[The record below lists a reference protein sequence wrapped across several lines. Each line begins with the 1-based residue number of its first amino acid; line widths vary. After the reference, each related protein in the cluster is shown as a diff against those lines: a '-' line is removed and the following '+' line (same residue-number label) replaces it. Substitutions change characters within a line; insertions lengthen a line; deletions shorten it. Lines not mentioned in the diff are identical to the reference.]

1 MKRRYFDWAA
11 TAPPDFAFS
20 GHPFGNPSSLHE
32 EGREAKK
39 FLEAA
44 RSRCAAVLGVRNE
57 ELSFTSGGTEANAI
71 ACFSLLAKPRRKD
84 GADKGAALLYSAAEH
99 PSVRENCAVLGRLGI
114 ASAAAGVDS
123 GGAVSEASLSAAL
136 KKNPAPRMAFFMAV
150 NNETGAA
157 ADLASL
163 TALLRS
169 RVQSPVH
176 VHCDMV
182 QAAGKIPFDI
192 AAAGIDS
199 AAISAHKLGGPRG
212 TGLLYAR
219 KKFDTLIRGGGQ
231 EGGVRPGTENVFGA
245 AAMAAA
251 LEKHA
256 APGALESAR
265 RGAELRMEALV
276 AGLRKRLDKRF
287 FTIPAYRAPADRR
300 FSPWILQCRLEGIPG
315 EVMVRCLDEAGFAV
329 STGSAC
335 SAAEKKRP
343 VLEAMGVDARSRLEG
358 IRISQG
364 WSTTSEDVEALV
376 RAIAGICEKLPRV

>member
-11 TAPPDFAFS
+11 TAPPDSALPA
-20 GHPFGNPSSLHE
+20 HPFGNPSSLHE
-32 EGREAKK
+32 EGREAKQ
-39 FLEAA
+39 FLESA
-44 RSRCAAVLGVRNE
+44 RSRCAAVLGVRSE

-71 ACFSLLAKPRRKD
+71 ACFSLLAKPR
-84 GADKGAALLYSAAEH
+84 GADQGAALLYSAAEH

-114 ASAAAGVDS
+114 NAAAAGVDPC
-123 GGAVSEASLSAAL
+123 GAVSEARLSAAL
-136 KKNPAPRMAFFMAV
+136 KKNPAPRMAVFMAV
-150 NNETGAA
+150 NNETGAVS
-157 ADLASL
+157 DLASL

-169 RVQSPVH
+169 RVPRPVH
-176 VHCDMV
+176 VHCDLV

-192 AAAGIDS
+192 AASGIDS
-199 AAISAHKLGGPRG
+199 AARSAHNLGGPRG

-219 KKFDTLIRGGGQ
+219 KKFDALVRGGGQ
-231 EGGVRPGTENVFGA
+231 EGGMRPGTENVCGA
-245 AAMAAA
+245 AALAAA

-256 APGALESAR
+256 APEALESAR
-265 RGAELRMEALV
+265 RGAELRMEAL
-276 AGLRKRLDKRF
+276 AGGLRERLGGRF
-287 FTIPAYRAPADRR
+287 FTIPADRAPADRR
-300 FSPWILQCRLEGIPG
+300 FSPWILQCRLAGIPG

-335 SAAEKKRP
+335 SAAAQKRP
-343 VLEAMGVDARSRLEG
+343 VLEAMGIDARSRLEG